1 MGWWIL
7 MTERQD
13 KFIDIYSKTG
23 NATQSAIEA
32 GYSQKTAKQKG
43 YELKNLLRKEI
54 NEQTQKVLADHVPS
68 SIKWLSE
75 LARDSESDSV
85 RLGAIKDL
93 LDRAGLKPVER
104 IEQTTV
110 ERMSD
115 DEIQRELDALIKH

>member
-1 MGWWIL
+1 MGILL

-32 GYSQKTAKQKG
+32 GYSEKTAKQKG

-75 LARDSESDSV
+75 LAESSESDSV

-110 ERMSD
+110 EKMSD
-115 DEIQRELDALIKH
+115 EEIQRELDALLKH